1 MITEKQAPS
10 NESQKQF
17 SIIPRAVIRADI
29 SATARVVYAE
39 IASYYWGADSKIF
52 PSYNRIADNI
62 GMSRR
67 TAIRAVAE
75 LVAAGLIEK
84 TPQIKESGGSST
96 NLYNIIPSDKIVT
109 PPSDK
114 IVTPPSD
121 KIVTPNKTKNLN
133 KNINLKINNTRAQ
146 ARAKNA
152 AAAAQRAAEL
162 ERIKATDK
170 AVLEIAKTS
179 KKASWFDVL
188 RIQSKYYLRPKTPT
202 AKKFVTDSELTELIE
217 LIATKGGSCRA
228 LQSGQHYQ
236 SEEVLQNE

>member
-96 NLYNIIPSDKIVT
+96 NLYNII
-109 PPSDK
+109 PSDK